1 MPSMVYREILQKGQK
16 IILAVVDGIGGLPV
30 LGGFTEMELAH
41 LPNLDN
47 LARKYP
53 VGALEPVAPGI
64 TPGSGPAHLSL
75 FGYDPLSYRIGRGIL
90 EALGVGLEV
99 RKGDLAIRG
108 NFATVR
114 DGVVVDRRAGR
125 ISTEENRRLI
135 EKLKAIDRV
144 EDVEVIWKSGKEH
157 RFVLLLRGDGLSENV
172 KETDPGKESLPPVDP
187 EPAAPDGE
195 KTARIL
201 KEIYRRAMEILKG
214 EDRANYFLLRGYATH
229 PDIPTFQEKWGLRAF
244 GTAAYPMYRGLAKLV
259 GMDVPDDTP
268 DFESE
273 LRALEEN
280 WDRYDFF
287 YIHFKDADKAG
298 EDGDWRKKVKAL
310 QTFDSYV
317 PRLLGLGGVLAITG
331 DHDTPCLIRGHS
343 WHYVSLLIASK
354 RAGVPTAWQFTE
366 RESLKGSLGLRRSTE
381 LMGLLLATAGW
392 LKKYG
397 A

>member
-1 MPSMVYREILQKGQK
+1 
-16 IILAVVDGIGGLPV
+16 
-30 LGGFTEMELAH
+30 
-41 LPNLDN
+41 
-47 LARKYP
+47 
-53 VGALEPVAPGI
+53 
-64 TPGSGPAHLSL
+64 
-75 FGYDPLSYRIGRGIL
+75 
-90 EALGVGLEV
+90 
-99 RKGDLAIRG
+99 
-108 NFATVR
+108 
-114 DGVVVDRRAGR
+114 
-125 ISTEENRRLI
+125 
-135 EKLKAIDRV
+135 
-144 EDVEVIWKSGKEH
+144 
-157 RFVLLLRGDGLSENV
+157 
-172 KETDPGKESLPPVDP
+172 
-187 EPAAPDGE
+187 
-195 KTARIL
+195 
-201 KEIYRRAMEILKG
+201 
-214 EDRANYFLLRGYATH
+214 
-229 PDIPTFQEKWGLRAF
+229 
-244 GTAAYPMYRGLAKLV
+244 MYRGLAKLV
-259 GMDVPDDTP
+259 GMDVPDDTS

-273 LRALEEN
+273 LKALEER
-280 WDRYDFF
+280 WGDYDFF